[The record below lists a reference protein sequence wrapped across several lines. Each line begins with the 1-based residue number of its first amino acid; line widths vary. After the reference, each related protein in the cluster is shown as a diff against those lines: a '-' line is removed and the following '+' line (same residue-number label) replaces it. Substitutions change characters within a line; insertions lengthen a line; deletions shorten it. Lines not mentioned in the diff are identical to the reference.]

1 MLTANSLVVVFAVGF
16 SAILASQALA
26 QPDVSP
32 PPPLTGKGP
41 AQLSEH
47 RKAALKK
54 CTNRTSFASD
64 RYVACMT
71 KEGEAP

>member
-1 MLTANSLVVVFAVGF
+1 MLTPNSLAVAFAVGL
-16 SAILASQALA
+16 STVLASQVLA
-26 QPDVSP
+26 QPNVSP

-41 AQLSEH
+41 AKLSEH

-54 CTNRTSFASD
+54 CTNQTSFDSD

>member
-1 MLTANSLVVVFAVGF
+1 MLAANSLVVAFAVGL
-16 SAILASQALA
+16 SAIVASQALA

-54 CTNRTSFASD
+54 CTRGTSFDSD